1 MVMEM
6 NTEKLEPIIV
16 RSILENPSFM
26 QSAVA
31 KIDHLDFQNEYCG
44 DVFRVMDLMRRSR
57 KKITIKAVA
66 ASMEDDEIFEAFVD
80 STDIEED
87 REAFDEY
94 VGYLHEAATKDFTIQ
109 TLEEAVESIDN
120 DPSFSMKALA
130 RHVQHANRLIA
141 EKSTRGSAE
150 IHDSKTI
157 VSLFLKKMEEMASI
171 EGDGKG
177 IPTGFD
183 EIDYEINGMLPGK
196 YICIAGRPGMGKTSL
211 ALNFLKSICRN
222 KGNGLFFSQE
232 MPADELTTRMVADI
246 ADVEAEKINKAKLSK
261 PEAERVKL
269 ATEEILKWKI
279 NICDEGGITADFFE
293 AKIREAH
300 EREPLSF
307 VGVDYLQLF
316 SLAGLPGDNKSDK
329 LGELSKRIKALSLNL
344 GIPIIVLSQLNR
356 ELEKRPDKR
365 PIPSDLRDTGAI
377 EQDADIILF
386 TYREEVYDPDTLDK
400 GIAEIICAKN
410 RNGRMFNARVF
421 FEGPYFRFRDIPKEE
436 AEEIENANKKELVL

>member
-1 MVMEM
+1 MAIEM

-16 RSILENPSFM
+16 RSILEDPSWM
-26 QSAVA
+26 QSAVT
-31 KIDHLDFQNEYCG
+31 KLDHLDFQNEYCAE
-44 DVFRVMDLMRRSR
+44 VFRVMDLIRRSR

-66 ASMEDDEIFEAFVD
+66 ASMEDDEILEAFVE
-80 STDIEED
+80 STDVEED
-87 REAFDEY
+87 KEAFDEY
-94 VGYLHEAATKDFTIQ
+94 VGYLHEAATRDFSVTTLENAIEAIDNEPSFTI
-109 TLEEAVESIDN
+109 
-120 DPSFSMKALA
+120 KALA

-141 EKSTRGSAE
+141 EKSTRGSAAV
-150 IHDSKTI
+150 HDSKTI
-157 VSLFLKKMEEMASI
+157 VSLFLKKMEEMANI
-171 EGDGKG
+171 EGDVKG
-177 IPTGFD
+177 IPTSFE
-183 EIDYEINGMLPGK
+183 EIDHEINGMLPGK
-196 YICIAGRPGMGKTSL
+196 YICIAGRPGMGKTTL
-211 ALNFLKSICRN
+211 ALNFLKSICRHG
-222 KGNGLFFSQE
+222 GNGLFFSQE
-232 MPADELTTRMVADI
+232 MPADELTMRMVADI

-269 ATEEILKWKI
+269 ATEEILNWKI
-279 NICDEGGITADFFE
+279 QICDEGGITADFFE
-293 AKIREAH
+293 ATIREAH

-307 VGVDYLQLF
+307 VGIDYLQLF

-386 TYREEVYDPDTLDK
+386 TYRDEVYDPDTADK

-410 RNGRMFNARVF
+410 RNGRMFNSRVF
-421 FEGPYFRFRDIPKEE
+421 FEGAYFRFRDIPKEE
-436 AEEIENANKKELVL
+436 LAEIESSNRKELVL